1 MSLSKRLAGI
11 VVLGALGAVVIAA
24 PASAKTRVVKPGESI
39 QKAIDKS
46 KRGDTVS
53 LRKGSYRESLQIN
66 RSIILEGH
74 GSTLLPPKTPA
85 KTLCNQMGPQTG
97 ICAVGK
103 VKIGNGP
110 PKVVAKVANIKV
122 ERLTVKGFPGDGLF
136 GFGTRKL
143 RLLHARFIGNHGYG
157 VFSNTSIGT
166 RIIGSLAKDNH
177 EPGFYIGDS
186 LPAHAIVR
194 GSTAIGN
201 SFGLFLRDA
210 IGGMI
215 THNTFSG
222 NCAGVVALGDAPGP
236 SSGWKILNN
245 HADHNNRRCG
255 PGEEGGVSGVGIGLS
270 GVRRSTVANNTV
282 RRNLPKHK
290 SDLHGGILIVKGEG
304 GTAPRKLR
312 IVGNTVLHNRPADI
326 FWDKSGSVHFAQN
339 HCRRSKPKHICS

>member
-1 MSLSKRLAGI
+1 MRVPKPKR
-11 VVLGALGAVVIAA
+11 
-24 PASAKTRVVKPGESI
+24 PSPGNPL
-39 QKAIDKS
+39 
-46 KRGDTVS
+46 TVS
-53 LRKGSYRESLQIN
+53 L
-66 RSIILEGH
+66 
-74 GSTLLPPKTPA
+74 STLILATLATTFGGPLPFL
-85 KTLCNQMGPQTG
+85 TLPTAQIPVCGPIWLQRVF
-97 ICAVGK
+97 A
-103 VKIGNGP
+103 
-110 PKVVAKVANIKV
+110 
-122 ERLTVKGFPGDGLF
+122 
-136 GFGTRKL
+136 
-143 RLLHARFIGNHGYG
+143 G